1 MLSATILLYFHE
13 EEGFLKHNAS
23 LEYYLISVLNRK
35 KRFIDIVRRSLSQ
48 VIVVN
53 RLFET
58 YGIDISL
65 D

>member
-1 MLSATILLYFHE
+1 MLSTIVFIYFYE

-48 VIVVN
+48 VN
-53 RLFET
+53 
-58 YGIDISL
+58 
-65 D
+65 